1 MTLLVKF
8 KSLTAAERVRSPVL
22 IPVIPF
28 NDKST
33 EFNWANLFNKLVVV
47 ARETSRLDKRR
58 EVVDGTFVSLFA
70 RRMSV
75 STGVVGGTSRRI

>member
-1 MTLLVKF
+1 MALLVKF
-8 KSLTAAERVRSPVL
+8 KSLTVAARVKSPAL
-22 IPVIPF
+22 IAVMAF

-33 EFNWANLFNKLVVV
+33 EFNRENLVNKLVVV

-58 EVVDGTFVSLFA
+58 EVVDGTLVSLLP

-75 STGVVGGTSRRI
+75 SRGVVGGTSRRI